1 MLILTGK
8 GQDATLGRIL
18 REVSDAAP
26 AGERLVPGSPTGL
39 WPQSLGETLRLLRH
53 RARISRD
60 DLAQRA
66 GVSAGAISNY
76 ENDVSMPPALTLRRV
91 CAALGI
97 ALGSP
102 TAHLWDE
109 IGLLLDRVDEQPRRA
124 PQ

>member
-1 MLILTGK
+1 MILTG
-8 GQDATLGRIL
+8 GGRDATLVGIL
-18 REVSDAAP
+18 RDVSDAAP
-26 AGERLVPGSPTGL
+26 TVEPLAPGFPRGL

-60 DLAQRA
+60 GLAQRV

-102 TAHLWDE
+102 TAELWDE
-109 IGLLLDRVDEQPRRA
+109 IGRLLDHVDEQPRGA